1 MHLGTSLSLSPFLQ
15 EKNVSLVCILLG
27 TYIQSVSSNYLKSG
41 YLVSYSKIVSNQLL
55 LFAYMLAQSITFMNS
70 NCQLIFSEI
79 FASFQYNIQN
89 ANRVFVMLQ
98 LSASLARSSLCLFQ
112 VSLVASW
119 SWCNQCSG
127 ISWGFQVELLKHF
140 FERQNCL
147 LFNNRAENR
156 YPIQGYVTD
165 VVYLMFYY

>member
-1 MHLGTSLSLSPFLQ
+1 MHLGASLSLSPFLQ
-15 EKNVSLVCILLG
+15 ENNVSLVCILLG

-41 YLVSYSKIVSNQLL
+41 YLVSYSKVVSNQLL
-55 LFAYMLAQSITFMNS
+55 LFAYMLAQSIIFMNS

-79 FASFQYNIQN
+79 FASFQYNLQN
-89 ANRVFVMLQ
+89 ADSVCVM

-112 VSLVASW
+112 VSLVARW

-127 ISWGFQVELLKHF
+127 TSWGFQVELLKHF

-156 YPIQGYVTD
+156 YSIQGYVTD
-165 VVYLMFYY
+165 VIYLMFYY